1 MRSDAAITIRAA
13 IPGDAEA
20 IANLLTECG
29 LSPAGILTPGS
40 EYWLATDAAQAVG
53 VVGLEYGRAA
63 ALLRSAAVAPPYRG
77 RRIGTTLLEHA
88 ELEAAARNVTGL
100 YLFSTGAGAYWQSR
114 GFVEVP
120 VDEVVAMLPDAF
132 QVRHYAELGWLPTEV
147 AWRKAL
153 RPA

>member
-1 MRSDAAITIRAA
+1 MHSDTAITIRAA
-13 IPGDAEA
+13 IASDAEA
-20 IANLLTECG
+20 IANLLTACG

-40 EYWLATDAAQAVG
+40 GYWLAVAAAQVVG

-88 ELEAAARNVTGL
+88 EREAAARNVAGL
-100 YLFSTGAGAYWQSR
+100 YLFSTDAGAYWQSR

-120 VDEVVAMLPDAF
+120 VDEVVALLPDAF

-147 AWRKAL
+147 AWRKPL
-153 RPA
+153 GPV